1 MFWNRKKQ
9 NDNGIEFVIAGL
21 GNPGREYE
29 TTRHN
34 MGFMVIDI
42 LADKTGIDV
51 KKLKHKALYGT
62 GTIDGHKVMLVKPQT
77 YMNLSGESI
86 REIMRYYKVPVENL
100 LVIYDDI
107 DIEAG
112 TLRIRKK
119 GSAGTHNGMKS
130 IIYQL
135 GSDEFPRIRVG
146 IGDKRKGDLKDYV
159 IGSLGKK
166 EAEELAPVLNTCAD
180 ACCCFVQNGIDR
192 AMNEYNSRNKKVG
205 EDKNDH

>member
-1 MFWNRKKQ
+1 MFFKKSK
-9 NDNGIEFVIAGL
+9 DYSPKPIEFLIVGL
-21 GNPGREYE
+21 GNPGKDYE
-29 TTRHN
+29 FTRHN
-34 MGFMVIDI
+34 AGFLTLDHIASELDEEIRTLKNNALIADVVINQHRC
-42 LADKTGIDV
+42 L
-51 KKLKHKALYGT
+51 
-62 GTIDGHKVMLVKPQT
+62 LVKPQT

-135 GSDEFPRIRVG
+135 GFDEFPRIRVG

-180 ACCCFVQNGIDR
+180 ACCCFVQKGIDR

-205 EDKNDH
+205 EIFEK

>member
-62 GTIDGHKVMLVKPQT
+62 GIIAGHKVMLVKPQT

-107 DIEAG
+107 DI
-112 TLRIRKK
+112 LSHVKK
-119 GSAGTHNGMKS
+119 L
-130 IIYQL
+130 I
-135 GSDEFPRIRVG
+135 DEG
-146 IGDKRKGDLKDYV
+146 YTE
-159 IGSLGKK
+159 K
-166 EAEELAPVLNTCAD
+166 EA
-180 ACCCFVQNGIDR
+180 I
-192 AMNEYNSRNKKVG
+192 KKVAKLHNL
-205 EDKNDH
+205 EKNIVYMEYHGGK

>member
-86 REIMRYYKVPVENL
+86 REIMRYLQGACSK
-100 LVIYDDI
+100 I
-107 DIEAG
+107 
-112 TLRIRKK
+112 
-119 GSAGTHNGMKS
+119 S
-130 IIYQL
+130 
-135 GSDEFPRIRVG
+135 
-146 IGDKRKGDLKDYV
+146 
-159 IGSLGKK
+159 SLYMM
-166 EAEELAPVLNTCAD
+166 
-180 ACCCFVQNGIDR
+180 I
-192 AMNEYNSRNKKVG
+192 
-205 EDKNDH
+205 

>member
-180 ACCCFVQNGIDR
+180 ACCCFVQKGIDR
-192 AMNEYNSRNKKVG
+192 AMNEHNSRNKKVG